1 MIRALAVAHATAA
14 AAVSVFYLDSMW
26 GRRYSSPGECP
37 RFSSTPNKKQSN
49 EASLRAVT
57 TTLLYKG

>member
-1 MIRALAVAHATAA
+1 MICASPAVHT
-14 AAVSVFYLDSMW
+14 AAVSVFYLDSMRR
-26 GRRYSSPGECP
+26 RRYSSPGECP
-37 RFSSTPNKKQSN
+37 LYSFFPTPNKKQSN

>member
-1 MIRALAVAHATAA
+1 MIRALAVAHAAA
-14 AAVSVFYLDSMW
+14 AASVFYLDSMW

-37 RFSSTPNKKQSN
+37 RFSSTPTPNKKQSN